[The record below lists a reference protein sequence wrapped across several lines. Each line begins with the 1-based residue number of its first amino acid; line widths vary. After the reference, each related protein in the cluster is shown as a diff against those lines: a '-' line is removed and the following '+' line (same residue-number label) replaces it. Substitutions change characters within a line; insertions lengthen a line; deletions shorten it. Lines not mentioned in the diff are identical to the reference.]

1 MRLFGFRDEI
11 VQDISEV
18 VVSACSSLFEMY
30 AALHSKRCRYR
41 DVDFIEYL
49 VHNAGFHHVR
59 FMTLCTLLPQCKLD
73 DGNPVKLSK
82 EIFKKVSWQSI
93 IRGNKFHML
102 MFHLARAKTSV
113 GANLN
118 TIDTQDSESCHK
130 DFVKRPHQVSSYLI
144 RWFVC

>member
-18 VVSACSSLFEMY
+18 VASACSSLFEMY

-59 FMTLCTLLPQCKLD
+59 FMMLCTLLPQCKLD

-82 EIFKKVSWQSI
+82 EIFKKVSCSLL
-93 IRGNKFHML
+93 FE
-102 MFHLARAKTSV
+102 ATSF
-113 GANLN
+113 
-118 TIDTQDSESCHK
+118 TC
-130 DFVKRPHQVSSYLI
+130 
-144 RWFVC
+144 